1 MQFGLIILLI
11 QVVLIVHAAK
21 TGRFWPWGYVILFLL
36 GFGALA
42 YVLVEL
48 VPEWFGSVQG
58 QHARKRVVSTLDPGK
73 RYRLLTD
80 QLEVTDTIANRS
92 ALAEECLA
100 LGKFDEALRHYEHI
114 LSLPL
119 GDAAYALGK
128 ARAQFGL
135 GHPQDTVATLDDL
148 RARSPDYQRLTDTCF
163 TPARS
168 KTAAALRTRW
178 PNIRRTPPIM
188 PAPKRACPTDSC
200 STKPVGGQRRRRSSP
215 RSWPSSSAPPNMSGG
230 RRPSGLCSPKR
241 RCGAEGLWIGGSWRD
256 FPRSIWERGV
266 KSSALPV
273 KSNEPAI
280 TPELIAEH
288 GLKPDEYAR
297 LEKLIGRKPSFTELG
312 IFSAMWN
319 EHCSYKSSKIHL
331 RTLPTKAQWVIQGPG
346 ENAGVIDIGDGL
358 AVVFKMESHNHP
370 SYIEPYQGAAT
381 GVGGILRDVFTM
393 GARPIAC
400 LNALSFGD
408 PKHPKTRALVGGVVA
423 GIGGYGNSFGVPTV
437 GGEVRFH
444 RRYDGNC
451 LVNAMAVGLA
461 DADKIFY
468 SAASGVGMPIVYL
481 GSKTGRDGIH
491 GASMASAEFG
501 ADAEEKRPTVQV
513 GDPFSEKLLLEA
525 CLEIMAKGCVIA
537 IQDMG
542 AAGLTCSAVE
552 MGAKGDLGVTLN
564 LDKVPCREIG
574 MSAYEMML
582 SESQERMLM
591 VLKPEKEQEAEAI
604 FRKWGL
610 DFAVV
615 GETTPTKRFIVRH
628 GGAVMADLPIKEL
641 GDEAPV
647 YDRPFAETEKR
658 KIVQAADV
666 VPPMPT
672 ATALEKLI
680 GAPDLCSRRWVWEQ
694 YDHVIIGNTVQRPG
708 GDAAVVRIN
717 DGPKALALTSDVTP
731 RYCEA
736 DPFEGGMQAVA
747 EAWRNLSAVGAKPL
761 ALTDNLNFGNPERPE
776 IMGQLVGCIRGIG
789 EAARALDFPIVS
801 GNVSLYNETN
811 GRAILPTP
819 TIGGVGVLDDFTA
832 SMTLRFKAEGEAILL
847 IGETRGWLG
856 QSVYL
861 REVCGREE
869 GAPPPVDLAA
879 EKRHGE
885 FVRNLI
891 RDGLVTAA
899 HDVSDGG
906 LLVALAEMAIA
917 SGIGAV
923 LEGSS
928 ALAAHAFWFGED
940 QGRYVVTGKNADLIA
955 ERAKVT
961 GVRLTRLGAT
971 GGKALAISGE
981 RPIAVAQLK
990 KSFEGWLPAYMAGQA
1005 A

>member
-1 MQFGLIILLI
+1 M
-11 QVVLIVHAAK
+11 
-21 TGRFWPWGYVILFLL
+21 TSR
-36 GFGALA
+36 
-42 YVLVEL
+42 
-48 VPEWFGSVQG
+48 
-58 QHARKRVVSTLDPGK
+58 
-73 RYRLLTD
+73 
-80 QLEVTDTIANRS
+80 
-92 ALAEECLA
+92 
-100 LGKFDEALRHYEHI
+100 
-114 LSLPL
+114 
-119 GDAAYALGK
+119 
-128 ARAQFGL
+128 
-135 GHPQDTVATLDDL
+135 
-148 RARSPDYQRLTDTCF
+148 
-163 TPARS
+163 
-168 KTAAALRTRW
+168 
-178 PNIRRTPPIM
+178 
-188 PAPKRACPTDSC
+188 
-200 STKPVGGQRRRRSSP
+200 
-215 RSWPSSSAPPNMSGG
+215 
-230 RRPSGLCSPKR
+230 
-241 RCGAEGLWIGGSWRD
+241 
-256 FPRSIWERGV
+256 
-266 KSSALPV
+266 
-273 KSNEPAI
+273 EPAI

-297 LEKLIGRKPSFTELG
+297 IVKLMGREPSFTELG

-331 RTLPTKAQWVIQGPG
+331 RTLPTKAPWVIQGPG

-408 PKHPKTRALVGGVVA
+408 PGHPKTRHVVAGVVA

-451 LVNAMAVGLA
+451 LVNAMAVGIA
-461 DADKIFY
+461 AKDKIFY

-525 CLEIMAKGCVIA
+525 CLEIMAEGCVIA

-552 MGAKGDLGVTLN
+552 MGAKGDLGVTLD
-564 LDKVPCREIG
+564 LDKVPCRETG

-591 VLKPEKEQEAEAI
+591 VLKPEKEKLAESI

-610 DFAVV
+610 DFAVI
-615 GETTPTKRFIVRH
+615 GETTPSKRFLIRH
-628 GGAVMADLPIKEL
+628 GGTVMADLPIKEL

-647 YDRPFAETEKR
+647 YERPFAESVKLP
-658 KIVQAADV
+658 IINAASV
-666 VPPMPT
+666 KPPMSI
-672 ATALEKLI
+672 ADALEKLI
-680 GAPDLCSRRWVWEQ
+680 GSPDLCAKRWVFEQ
-694 YDHVIIGNTVQRPG
+694 YDHVILGNTVQRPG
-708 GDAAVVRIN
+708 GDAAVVRVN
-717 DGPKALALTSDVTP
+717 EGPKALALTSDVTP

-736 DPFEGGMQAVA
+736 DPFEGGKQAVA
-747 EAWRNLSAVGAKPL
+747 EAYRNLSAVGSRPL
-761 ALTDNLNFGNPERPE
+761 ALTDNLNFGNPERRE

-819 TIGGVGVLDDFTA
+819 TIGGVGLLDDFTK
-832 SMTLRFKAEGEAILL
+832 SMTLAFKAEGESILL
-847 IGETRGWLG
+847 VGATQGWLG
-856 QSVYL
+856 QSLYL

-869 GAPPPVDLAA
+869 GAPPPVDLAGERRNA
-879 EKRHGE
+879 EFIRT
-885 FVRNLI
+885 LI
-891 RDGLVTAA
+891 RDGLATAV
-899 HDVSDGG
+899 HDISDGG
-906 LLVALAEMAIA
+906 ILVALAEMAMA
-917 SGIGAV
+917 SRIGAV
-923 LEGSS
+923 LEAPHG
-928 ALAAHAFWFGED
+928 AIAHAFWFGED
-940 QGRYVVTGKNADLIA
+940 QARYVVTAKDHAA
-955 ERAKVT
+955 VEQRAKAASVPI
-961 GVRLTRLGAT
+961 TRIGAT
-971 GGKALAISGE
+971 GGRVIALGEE
-981 RPIAVAQLK
+981 RPLLLEALVDR
-990 KSFEGWLPAYMAGQA
+990 FEGWLPSYMTESR
-1005 A
+1005 